1 MSRNFGKNASGQ
13 LIRDETTNQAFNTI
27 EKDLKKLNTST
38 EASLLFNSGL
48 ATEFEKETSSLS
60 STSSASDNDAKSEIE
75 AIVATLKNL
84 SKKIKAL

>member
-38 EASLLFNSGL
+38 EA
-48 ATEFEKETSSLS
+48 
-60 STSSASDNDAKSEIE
+60 
-75 AIVATLKNL
+75 
-84 SKKIKAL
+84 